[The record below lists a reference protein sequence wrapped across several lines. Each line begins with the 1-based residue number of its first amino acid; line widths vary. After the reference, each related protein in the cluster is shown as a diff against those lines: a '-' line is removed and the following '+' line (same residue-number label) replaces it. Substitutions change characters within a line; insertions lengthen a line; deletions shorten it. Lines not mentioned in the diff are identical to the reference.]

1 MEHYAGIDV
10 SLEQSSVC
18 VVDGTGRIV
27 REARVASEP
36 EALVRFLGQLGLVV
50 TRIGV
55 EAGPL
60 SQWLYAGL
68 AQGWGMRSYFWET
81 RHVKAALSAMIVK
94 TDRRD
99 ARGIAELLRMGW
111 FRPVHCKS
119 PPRRKSE
126 RCSSLASSC
135 RPRCATWSSVP
146 LRGSSARLR
155 SQGRRDSQQG
165 AASPGGCG
173 RWWRVT

>member
-55 EAGPL
+55 EP
-60 SQWLYAGL
+60 
-68 AQGWGMRSYFWET
+68 
-81 RHVKAALSAMIVK
+81 
-94 TDRRD
+94 DRC
-99 ARGIAELLRMGW
+99 
-111 FRPVHCKS
+111 HN
-119 PPRRKSE
+119 
-126 RCSSLASSC
+126 
-135 RPRCATWSSVP
+135 
-146 LRGSSARLR
+146 
-155 SQGRRDSQQG
+155 
-165 AASPGGCG
+165 GCMPA
-173 RWWRVT
+173 

>member
-55 EAGPL
+55 EAGPAVAMAACRPDAGRARGGGRCVQADNQC
-60 SQWLYAGL
+60 SGGKPTGL
-68 AQGWGMRSYFWET
+68 AKLPSPT
-81 RHVKAALSAMIVK
+81 A
-94 TDRRD
+94 
-99 ARGIAELLRMGW
+99 
-111 FRPVHCKS
+111 PKS
-119 PPRRKSE
+119 MTLKI
-126 RCSSLASSC
+126 CLC
-135 RPRCATWSSVP
+135 H
-146 LRGSSARLR
+146 
-155 SQGRRDSQQG
+155 
-165 AASPGGCG
+165 
-173 RWWRVT
+173 